1 MLKVRVRLYAR
12 REFVNASGALVP
24 PYPEMELNMA
34 RSHPE
39 V

>member
-1 MLKVRVRLYAR
+1 MLKPRVKVYAR
-12 REFVNASGALVP
+12 MEFVNASGALVP